1 MAVVAVI
8 LGGGVGFV
16 AALLL
21 FLAGMPLLTAGFV
34 WCLGGAGV
42 AGLLLLAAH
51 SAPRRAPDHLT
62 TEHA

>member
-8 LGGGVGFV
+8 LGGGIGFAV
-16 AALLL
+16 ALVL
-21 FLAGMPLLTAGFV
+21 FLAGAPLLAVGLV
-34 WCLGGAGV
+34 WALGGTGV

-51 SAPRRAPDHLT
+51 SAPRRAQDHLT